1 MLHRAVDRFLERQR
15 WLEPLADFVQ
25 KIAAAIYKGTAGHAL
40 KSFLNGTWLGHP
52 LHPVITDIPVGA
64 WTLAIL
70 FDLIHLANR
79 GSAVWID
86 GATLLVGVGV
96 LAALGAWV
104 TGYTDWSD
112 TYDRER
118 RFGIAHALLM
128 STALVLYI
136 VSFFLRLPV
145 AGHAFAIILSW
156 IGYVLVIT
164 AAYLG
169 GELVFNIGTGVNHH
183 AWQTPPTEW
192 TPALRESML
201 TEGKPQK
208 ADVDGTPIFFCKRGT
223 SILAISNTCA
233 HAGGPLNEGPLQGD
247 VITCPWHGSRF
258 DIRTGAVKGGPATVA
273 QVRYETRV
281 QAGQVEVRRAPD
293 SLQPS

>member
-15 WLEPLADFVQ
+15 WLEPLADFLQ

-52 LHPVITDIPVGA
+52 LHPVITDVPVGA

-258 DIRTGAVKGGPATVA
+258 GIRTGAVKGGPATIA